1 MLATNFNQVLEA
13 LVILSFDIIRP
24 HRDLSEVPPEVV
36 NNTKYWPYFKD
47 AIGALDGTL
56 IDAIVSDTNGV
67 PFRDRHGRKSWNVLA
82 CCSFDRIYTF
92 INVGW
97 EGSVHDTTV

>member
-1 MLATNFNQVLEA
+1 MFIEELIIN
-13 LVILSFDIIRP
+13 VIICQ
-24 HRDLSEVPPEVV
+24 
-36 NNTKYWPYFKD
+36 D

-97 EGSVHDTTV
+97 EGSVHDTTVWKDSLGDPKFNFPHPPLGKL